1 MMGWDDGWGAGGWL
15 VMSLMMV
22 MMVGLWVGLIAF
34 VAWLVRGSRH
44 EGPREAVGD
53 PADGADEL
61 LAHGSPAGRS
71 RRRSSSAG
79 ASCCTDSER
88 RRSQW
93 KENLSH
99 AFTVDS
105 PCRAERA

>member
-44 EGPREAVGD
+44 EGPREAMGD
-53 PADGADEL
+53 PADRADEL
-61 LAHGSPAGRS
+61 LAQRFARGEIEEEEFV
-71 RRRSSSAG
+71 RRR
-79 ASCCTDSER
+79 ELLHR
-88 RRSQW
+88 Q
-93 KENLSH
+93 
-99 AFTVDS
+99 
-105 PCRAERA
+105 

>member
-61 LAHGSPAGRS
+61 LAQRFARGEIEEEEFV
-71 RRRSSSAG
+71 RRR
-79 ASCCTDSER
+79 ELLHR
-88 RRSQW
+88 Q
-93 KENLSH
+93 
-99 AFTVDS
+99 
-105 PCRAERA
+105 